1 MVKEVE
7 KGLTQADFVLDYMK
21 KHGSMSSME
30 AFDYG
35 ITRLAARVHEL
46 RKKGYKIDSQNVEV
60 QTKNFGK
67 TTYVKYVLET
77 WQ

>member
-7 KGLTQADFVLDYMK
+7 KGVTQADFVLDFMK
-21 KHGSMSSME
+21 KHGSISSMQ

-35 ITRLAARVHEL
+35 ITRLAAVIFVL
-46 RKKGYKIDSQNVEV
+46 RKKGYKIDSQDVEV
-60 QTKNFGK
+60 ETKNFGK

-77 WQ
+77 EL